1 MKNKFTKKNIS
12 KKILDVFAPGK
23 ISINEKIKTDLN
35 SDFIK
40 SYKPEKEKINL
51 NSNHNFKWLI
61 LILLFIIFLGIIF
74 SNTKLSLPK
83 IYLKEEEKEFNA
95 LKNVG
100 IENDFNQN
108 GDFKN
113 LVQKFPSLFSLL
125 AKNFLT
131 IPGFLQEFYKITNE
145 VNNLKNSF
153 PQILSSENN
162 PVETRNSVVNIYN
175 SLLSLDNYLNALNI
189 KDVLPSDLFLFK
201 TYLNRFSNFLKSFI
215 SWMDEDKNHHLLVM
229 FLNNSEMRPGGGFLG
244 SYADVNLKNWK
255 IESIKILDIN
265 EPDKELNLK
274 VIPPK
279 PLWGILKSWK
289 SADANWFFDFASSSE
304 KFIYF
309 LENSDFYKKDN
320 INFEGTIAITP
331 KFLSDVL
338 EIIGP
343 IEINKN
349 LSLNSENFLYEI
361 QKNIEEQRQ
370 NKENNPKNILSL
382 FWEKLLEKNKNLTE
396 EQKNAILN
404 AIFSNLES
412 KDITLYF
419 KNKEFQS
426 FFENFDFA
434 GRQQKLTSDFFG
446 DYLAIA
452 DANPGSGK
460 SDIFI
465 KRNINF
471 KIQISNEGILRNVL
485 EIERKNTASEKD
497 FWWYKRPNIDYIQ
510 IFTPKN
516 IEVLDVSGGEN
527 KKIYPK
533 INYSKENYIKD
544 SYLDYENT
552 EKTNPVFPQIK
563 IYDFNDKNIISS
575 WLTTP
580 MQNKSLL
587 KIEYS
592 RKLPDTPSDNKKF
605 YLIIDKQI
613 GSSGNYNIEIE
624 APPGFVFKEN
634 NLSFFE
640 YKTNDLP
647 KKLIIEL
654 TLVKVI

>member
-1 MKNKFTKKNIS
+1 M
-12 KKILDVFAPGK
+12 
-23 ISINEKIKTDLN
+23 E
-35 SDFIK
+35 
-40 SYKPEKEKINL
+40 
-51 NSNHNFKWLI
+51 
-61 LILLFIIFLGIIF
+61 
-74 SNTKLSLPK
+74 
-83 IYLKEEEKEFNA
+83 
-95 LKNVG
+95 
-100 IENDFNQN
+100 
-108 GDFKN
+108 
-113 LVQKFPSLFSLL
+113 
-125 AKNFLT
+125 
-131 IPGFLQEFYKITNE
+131 
-145 VNNLKNSF
+145 
-153 PQILSSENN
+153 
-162 PVETRNSVVNIYN
+162 
-175 SLLSLDNYLNALNI
+175 
-189 KDVLPSDLFLFK
+189 
-201 TYLNRFSNFLKSFI
+201 SFI

-255 IESIKILDIN
+255 IESVKILDIN
-265 EPDKELNLK
+265 EPDNELNLK

-304 KFIYF
+304 KVIYF

-320 INFEGTIAITP
+320 VNFEGAIAITP
-331 KFLSDVL
+331 KFLSDIL
-338 EIIGP
+338 EIVGP

-349 LSLNSENFLYEI
+349 LSLNSKNFLYEI

-396 EQKNAILN
+396 EQKNGILN

-412 KDITLYF
+412 KDIALYF

-434 GRQQKLTSDFFG
+434 GRQQKLAPDFFG

-465 KRNINF
+465 KRNVNF
-471 KIQISNEGILRNVL
+471 KIQILNEGILRNTL

-516 IEVLDVSGGEN
+516 IEILDVSGGEN

-544 SYLDYENT
+544 PYLDYENT

-580 MQNKSLL
+580 IQNKSLL

-592 RKLPDTPSDNKKF
+592 RKLPDIPSDNKKF

-624 APPGFVFKEN
+624 APPGFVFREN
-634 NLSFFE
+634 NLTFFE